1 MATIKYEENRQ
12 EQTRLAPTI
21 QKSID
26 ETIPEKYS
34 TIASGATTIGSA
46 ERAPDD
52 IFWQA
57 LEHVK
62 WRSVTPI
69 GSEFYGCLNL
79 DIFSQNL
86 TVT

>member
-1 MATIKYEENRQ
+1 MATIKYKDDRQ

-46 ERAPDD
+46 ERAPN
-52 IFWQA
+52 
-57 LEHVK
+57 ESY
-62 WRSVTPI
+62 R
-69 GSEFYGCLNL
+69 
-79 DIFSQNL
+79 
-86 TVT
+86 